1 MRFVGQA
8 VLETARRTFRPNITL
23 GIEESVALVLSW
35 VFGILAPPALTVL
48 SALLRW
54 QMDSVSSAVSR
65 REFLYAVAV
74 AAAPVAFL
82 SQVRSSLAQDG
93 GSVLLEPTPAVSDD
107 DLAVTPKETIGP
119 AFKPNSPLKDNFRES
134 GVTGVLVTLTG
145 FVLNRKGKPI
155 KGAVLDFWHAD
166 ADGQYDFTGFR
177 CRGHQF
183 SEANGR
189 YELQTILPGIYP
201 ARTRH
206 YHVRLQAP
214 PGPILTTQL
223 YFPGEPRNSSDFLF
237 RRDLLLNVRDAD
249 QGRQANF
256 NFVLETA

>member
-1 MRFVGQA
+1 MA
-8 VLETARRTFRPNITL
+8 
-23 GIEESVALVLSW
+23 
-35 VFGILAPPALTVL
+35 
-48 SALLRW
+48 
-54 QMDSVSSAVSR
+54 DSLSSAVSR
-65 REFLYAVAV
+65 REFLYGVAV

-82 SQVRSSLAQDG
+82 SQVRSSLGQDAG
-93 GSVLLEPTPAVSDD
+93 PVLLEPTPAVGDD
-107 DLAVTPKETIGP
+107 DVAVTPQETIGP
-119 AFKPNSPLKDNFRES
+119 AFKPDSPLKDNFRES
-134 GVTGVLVTLTG
+134 GVTGVLVTLSG
-145 FVLNRKGKPI
+145 FVLDRKGKPI
-155 KGAVLDFWHAD
+155 KAALLDFWHAD

-201 ARTRH
+201 GRTRH

-237 RRDLLLNVRDAD
+237 RRDLLLNIRDTN

-256 NFVLETA
+256 NFVLETRRAEA

>member
-1 MRFVGQA
+1 M
-8 VLETARRTFRPNITL
+8 P
-23 GIEESVALVLSW
+23 
-35 VFGILAPPALTVL
+35 
-48 SALLRW
+48 ALLRW
-54 QMDSVSSAVSR
+54 SMADSVPSAVSR

-82 SQVRSSLAQDG
+82 AEVRSTFAQES
-93 GSVLLEPTPAVSDD
+93 GSVLLQPTPAVGDD
-107 DLAVTPKETIGP
+107 DLAATPQETIGP
-119 AFKPNSPLKDNFRES
+119 AFKPDSPLKNNFRES

-145 FVLNRKGKPI
+145 FVLDRKGKPI
-155 KGAVLDFWHAD
+155 KGALLDFWHAD

-183 SEANGR
+183 SEANGG

-237 RRDLLLNVRDAD
+237 RPDLLLNVRGTN
-249 QGRQANF
+249 QGRHANF
-256 NFVLETA
+256 NFVLETSS